1 MVGGMTKLLL
11 LLLVVGVIV
20 YDGVAIGAARFA
32 AADHG
37 ASAADV
43 AGDKWRETNNIQEAF
58 DAAQHSLAA
67 TGETI
72 DPTTFSI
79 NPDNDTVKFRITTT
93 ADTLVAKRL
102 PFTRDL
108 TVIVAEIETTS
119 AAPNP

>member
-1 MVGGMTKLLL
+1 MLGGLTRLLL
-11 LLLVVGVIV
+11 LLLVVGVIL
-20 YDGVAIGAARFA
+20 YDGVAIGSARFA
-32 AADHG
+32 VADHG

-43 AGDKWRETNNIQEAF
+43 AGDKWRETSNIQEAF
-58 DAAQHSLAA
+58 DAAQQSLAG
-67 TGETI
+67 TGEVI

-102 PFTRDL
+102 PFTRGM
-108 TVIVAEIETTS
+108 TVIVVDVETTS